1 MPKEVDI
8 KRRRTRSDYVFHQT
22 YRTRWHDNDMYAHL
36 NNTIYAQLFDSIINH
51 YLITD
56 CGMDPFSYNNTPSSP
71 SDTTPATSPTSN
83 AKPHPNPSHQVAI
96 MVNSYCDYFAS
107 VSYPDILELGL
118 RVNKLG
124 STSVVY
130 EVGVFKQG
138 EDDVKVVGGYT
149 HVWCERQSMR
159 PAKEGMEAGIREA
172 LGRLMVREGSKI

>member
-1 MPKEVDI
+1 MPKETVI
-8 KRRRTRSDYVFHQT
+8 KRRRTRKDYAFQQT

-56 CGMDPFSYNNTPSSP
+56 CGMDPFSYNNSPDSDSS
-71 SDTTPATSPTSN
+71 TANTN
-83 AKPHPNPSHQVAI
+83 KVNPSQQVAI

-107 VSYPDILELGL
+107 VSYPDILDLGL

-149 HVWCERQSMR
+149 HVWCERGAMR
-159 PAKEGMEAGIREA
+159 PAKGGMEKGIRKA
-172 LGRLMVREGSKI
+172 LGRLIVKEDSKI